1 MKLRGLIL
9 GLCAALTLAGC
20 EREPATTGGPAVIRR
35 LTEAQYRTAI
45 ADIFGSQIVVASHF
59 DPILRTDGLLAVGA
73 GRTAITG
80 SGFERYHALAR
91 SIATQVVAPENRE
104 VLLECAPANAATAD
118 DACAKTILKRVGR
131 LLYRRPL
138 SSEEIDGSAAIA
150 RDATA
155 TRGDFHAGLAYAL
168 QSMMESPDFLFIVE
182 NPEGDTLDA
191 FSRATR
197 LSFLLW
203 NATPD
208 DVLLTAA
215 EKGDLDQ
222 KSGLTK
228 QVDRMIASPRFK
240 DGVRAFFS
248 DMLSLDDVANMQKD
262 TVLYPAFTL
271 VAATDSREQVLR
283 TLTDLLVTKNGDYRE
298 IFTTRSTF
306 ISTALGLVYRLPVT
320 NPGGWSKIDFA
331 ADDPR
336 AGIQTQLSFAGL
348 HSHPGK
354 SSPTLRG
361 KAIRELLMCQKVPD
375 PPGTVSFDQFNDPNS
390 PNRTARQRLAAH
402 ATDSACAGCHKLTDP
417 IGLAME
423 TFDGAGQ
430 LRETENG
437 ERIDTTGELN
447 GKPYANAADLGRLL
461 HDDPAATSCVVNR
474 AYSYA
479 VGRTIVSGEKALI
492 DALEKAFAADKY
504 RFPALIRR
512 IALSD
517 AFLRVSAAPP
527 TTPGREAKL

>member
-1 MKLRGLIL
+1 MKLRALIL
-9 GLCAALTLAGC
+9 GLCAAVSLASC
-20 EREPATTGGPAVIRR
+20 EREPVTSGGPSVIRL
-35 LTEAQYRTAI
+35 LTETQYRTAI
-45 ADIFGSQIVVASHF
+45 ADIFGSQIVVANHF

-73 GRTAITG
+73 GRATITG

-91 SIATQVVAPENRE
+91 SIATQVVAPGNRE
-104 VLLECAPANAATAD
+104 VLLECAPATAAAAD
-118 DACAKTILKRVGR
+118 DACAKTVLTRVGR

-138 SSEEIDGSAAIA
+138 STEEVDGSVAVARAASV
-150 RDATA
+150 

-168 QSMMESPDFLFIVE
+168 QSLLESPDFLFIVE
-182 NPEGDTLDA
+182 NAKGEKLDA

-215 EKGDLDQ
+215 EKGELDQ
-222 KSGLTK
+222 KGGLSK

-240 DGVRAFFS
+240 DGVRAFFT
-248 DMLSLDDVANMQKD
+248 DMLSLDDVAHMQKD
-262 TVLYPAFTL
+262 TTLYPAFTL
-271 VAATDSREQVLR
+271 VAANDSREQVLR
-283 TLTDLLVTKNGDYRE
+283 TLTELLVTKNGDYRD

-306 ISTALGLVYRLPVT
+306 ISTSLGLVYRLPVA
-320 NPGGWSKIDFA
+320 NPGGWSKYEFA
-331 ADDPR
+331 MDDPR
-336 AGIQTQLSFAGL
+336 AGIQTQMSFAAL

-375 PPGTVSFDQFNDPNS
+375 PPGTVNFDQFNDPNS
-390 PNRTARQRLAAH
+390 PNRTARQRLTAH
-402 ATDSACAGCHKLTDP
+402 ATDPACAGCHKLTDP

-437 ERIDTTGELN
+437 VPIDTTGELN
-447 GKPYANAADLGRLL
+447 GRPYTNATEMGQLL
-461 HDDPAATSCVVNR
+461 RDDPAVTSCVVNR

-479 VGRTIVSGEKALI
+479 VGRTTVSAEKAFV
-492 DALEKAFAADKY
+492 DYLEKGFAADKY

-517 AFLRVSAAPP
+517 AFLSVSASPP
-527 TTPGREAKL
+527 TPGREAKL